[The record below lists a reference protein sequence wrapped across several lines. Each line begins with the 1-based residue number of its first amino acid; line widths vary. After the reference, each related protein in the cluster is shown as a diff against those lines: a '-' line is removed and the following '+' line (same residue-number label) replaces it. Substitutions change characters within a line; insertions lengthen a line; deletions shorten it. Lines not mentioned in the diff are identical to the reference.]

1 MQQSYSDAV
10 AAANGQEQGRGMD
23 VEREAMEFDVI
34 VVGGGPA
41 GLAAAIRL
49 RQLSLEH
56 GEDLSIALVEKGSE
70 IGAHILSGAVFEPRA
85 LDELLPDWRDRG
97 APVNTAVTGDT
108 FHWLRN
114 DSAAL
119 RVPNMF
125 VPSPMHNEGNYI
137 ISLGRLCKW
146 LGEQA
151 ESLEVNIFAGFPA
164 AEIIYGDDGEVC
176 GVITGDMG
184 VGRDG
189 EPKGSF
195 EAGYELRA
203 RYTIF
208 AEGCHGHLGKR
219 LMRKFDLRN
228 GVDPQHYGLGF
239 KEVWEVSPDKHRAG
253 EVVHTLGWPLD
264 GHTEGGGFLYHAEDN
279 LVYLG
284 LIIALNYRNPHLS
297 LFDEFQRWK
306 THPRI
311 RTLLEGGKRV
321 SYGARALNK
330 GGLQSLPKLSFPGGL
345 LVGCDAGFLNG
356 VKIKGSHT
364 ALKTGAL
371 AAEEVFDALS
381 SGQPGGRDLTGYTER
396 VRGSWVWEELH
407 RGRNFSPVLH
417 KLGTFLGSA
426 FVFVDQNILRGRM
439 PFTLRNREPDHASL
453 VTADKATAPV
463 YPRPDGKITFDKLSS
478 VFLSSTN
485 HEEDQPCHLVLAD
498 PILPIAKNLPLYD
511 EPAQRYCPAG
521 VYEVVSGEDGQPR
534 FQINAQNCV
543 HCKTCD
549 IKDPQ
554 QNIEWVTPE
563 GGGGP
568 NYPGM

>member
-1 MQQSYSDAV
+1 
-10 AAANGQEQGRGMD
+10 MD
-23 VEREAMEFDVI
+23 VEREAMEFDVVI
-34 VVGGGPA
+34 VGGGPA

-49 RQLSLEH
+49 RQLCAER
-56 GEDLSIALVEKGSE
+56 GEDLSVALVEKGSE

-85 LDELLPDWRDRG
+85 LDELLPDWRELG
-97 APVNTAVTGDT
+97 APVNTAVTGDV
-108 FHWLRN
+108 FHWLRS
-114 DSAAL
+114 DTRAT
-119 RVPNMF
+119 RVPNAL

-151 ESLEVNIFAGFPA
+151 EAMEVNVFPGFPA
-164 AEIIYGDDGEVC
+164 SDVIFGDEGEVC

-189 EPKGSF
+189 EPKDAF
-195 EAGYELRA
+195 EPGYELRA

-208 AEGCHGHLGKR
+208 AEGCRGHLGKR
-219 LMRKFDLRN
+219 LMEKYALRD

-239 KEVWEVSPDKHRAG
+239 KEVWEIDPEKHREG

-264 GHTEGGGFLYHAEDN
+264 SHTEGGGFLYHAEDN

-284 LIIALNYRNPHLS
+284 MVIALNYRNPHLS

-306 THPRI
+306 THPVI
-311 RTLLEGGKRV
+311 RQLLEDGKRV

-364 ALKTGAL
+364 AIKSGTL
-371 AAEEVFDALS
+371 AAESVFSALLE
-381 SGQPGGRDLTGYTER
+381 GDTGGRDLADYAER
-396 VRGSWVWEELH
+396 VRGSWLWEELH
-407 RGRNFSPVLH
+407 RGRNFSPALH
-417 KLGTFLGSA
+417 RFGTFLGSA
-426 FVFVDQNILRGRM
+426 FVYLDQNIFRGRL
-439 PFTLRNREPDHASL
+439 PFTLRNRDADHASL
-453 VTADKATAPV
+453 LPADKAPRPD

-485 HEEDQPCHLVLAD
+485 HEEDQPCHLVLKD
-498 PILPIAKNLPLYD
+498 PALPIEKNLPMYD

-521 VYEVVSGEDGQPR
+521 VYEVVNDDDGNPR

-568 NYPGM
+568 NYSGM